1 MKRLV
6 FMGTPEWALPSL
18 EAMVA
23 SGHPVVG
30 VWTQPDRPVGRK
42 QVLTPSPVKA
52 RAEALGLPVWTPEQ
66 AGAPESLQALQELAP
81 DLILVCAYGQ
91 LLPQALLDLPPCG
104 CFNLHFSLLPRWRG
118 ASPVQAALAAGDA
131 ETGVSLQQMVLKLD
145 AGPLV
150 AEQKEPVQ
158 RHDTSETLG
167 SRLAEMGGRLIE
179 QTLPDLLAQTLEAVP
194 QDPEQVTFCRILR
207 KEQGEVQWAEEAAV
221 QIERKLRAYTP
232 WPGCF
237 SFGPDGKR
245 LQLVE
250 VEVTPTR
257 LPPGQIGPG
266 FEVGTADGALRLLK
280 VRPEGKGEMAASA
293 FLNGR
298 ADWIGQAF
306 QGRR

>member
-18 EAMVA
+18 EALIA

-42 QVLTPSPVKA
+42 QVPTPSPVKA
-52 RAEALGLPVWTPEQ
+52 WAQKQGLPVWTPER
-66 AGAPESLQALQELAP
+66 AGAPDSLEALQELTP

-118 ASPVQAALAAGDA
+118 ASPVQAALAAGDT

-150 AEQKEPVQ
+150 AEQREPIAPE
-158 RHDTSETLG
+158 DTSETLG
-167 SRLAEMGGRLIE
+167 TRLATLGGRLVAD
-179 QTLPDLLAQTLEAVP
+179 TLPALLNQTAVAVP
-194 QDPEQVTFCRILR
+194 QDPAQVTFCRIIR
-207 KEQGEVQWAEEAAV
+207 KEQGQVLWEEDTARQV
-221 QIERKLRAYTP
+221 ERRLRAYTP

-250 VEVTPTR
+250 VEVTEAQR
-257 LPPGQIGPG
+257 PPGEIGPG
-266 FEVGTADGALRLLK
+266 FEVGTAEGALRLLK

-298 ADWIGQAF
+298 PDWVGQKM
-306 QGRR
+306 QTRR